1 MNFFE
6 GFRFFT
12 FVDLWSIFPL
22 LKAFISEFKFPQSLG
37 YLNPAEQPS
46 PEQKRHR
53 KLSVAGRL
61 GRGEK
66 RGEGRSGGERKDV
79 TSENVP
85 PDFSSDPTDCP
96 WVSEDGRKRAFR
108 FSLFLSSTTYL
119 LFFYYCVFVLE

>member
-1 MNFFE
+1 MTKLQTK
-6 GFRFFT
+6 GIKL
-12 FVDLWSIFPL
+12 DLRLL

-66 RGEGRSGGERKDV
+66 RGEERSGGERKDV
-79 TSENVP
+79 ISENVP

-108 FSLFLSSTTYL
+108 IFSLLIVHHIPIIFLL
-119 LFFYYCVFVLE
+119 LRFCFLE